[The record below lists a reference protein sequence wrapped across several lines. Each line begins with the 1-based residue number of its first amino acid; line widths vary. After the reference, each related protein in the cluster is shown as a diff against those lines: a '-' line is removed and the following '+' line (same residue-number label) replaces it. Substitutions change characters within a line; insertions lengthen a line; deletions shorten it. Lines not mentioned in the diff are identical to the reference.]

1 MMTRE
6 RLARILTGALLW
18 AIAAALAAPGM
29 VRADGLH
36 EGTGV
41 HIASTS
47 SPITLRI
54 AAGYEN
60 IYRGT
65 AWTPVR
71 ATVSNSGGADVSGML
86 ELPQAGQ
93 SASVGA
99 QPDFH
104 GLYQEPMVVP
114 AGSTKHMTVYVPG
127 AEIQGQVNASFH
139 QGNRTLATASALPIG
154 VDTSAFLIG
163 VLASTP
169 ADMSWVAPAIQH
181 DVTTHVMRLS
191 PATIDPVPQALAT
204 FDLIV
209 VTNVDT
215 SQLDRAQLGS
225 LRTYVRN
232 GGSIIVVG
240 GPTWQE
246 TLRPLQAA
254 LLPGQ
259 VSGLRVLPNLRG
271 LIPLTPAAH
280 PMNSG
285 PAAVS
290 VLSQPSGTVVAS
302 QAGVPLV
309 VRAREGQGTVEY
321 VAFDPSLNSIQ
332 NWSSAPHLLNH
343 LVAMAAPTAIT
354 RTWAPGG
361 FRARFQTIFRSDALT
376 GELSNLP
383 AATVPFLALFA
394 ALTLGYL
401 LILGPANFLL
411 LRRIH
416 REHLAWITIPVLAG
430 SYLGAIFGIVPQVR
444 AGSVVVNAVGLVMLD
459 GSSNT
464 SPATMYLGLA
474 TPQGGDYQLT
484 YHDNALPAPLPQ
496 LNHANGLSF
505 RSASTLH
512 ATPLGMRL
520 QENPQPAVTFV
531 SMKRWTMRDMTIETS
546 VHIPGAVQSGLT
558 VDAQGNIAGRI
569 RNGTN
574 LDLLDPVIV
583 AGQTV
588 AHLANIPAGGSVYA
602 SVHPGTNNLYQGGT
616 TWDQLYGGPNFGNSD
631 NFGGFGDFGSQVT
644 YAQETQ
650 LLDRIRNVVGML
662 SQARPDALSTLGEVL
677 LVGWSERP
685 LGTLKV
691 DGSTP
696 QRRDLN
702 VIVTPLS
709 VRFPAHGSFRLLNG
723 TVGSHLVDV
732 LPRAP
737 QSSCCGFGPGSDQQQ
752 GASVAPGGFLTFE
765 FDLPTSGRTRFQRLT
780 VNVSGGDEGANTG
793 RVYDWSTLRWVPVDL
808 SAGAAQLPNPNR
820 FVSPRG
826 QIMVRLQATSG
837 GGDLRISDPYHDI
850 QISGTG
856 ART

>member
-114 AGSTKHMTVYVPG
+114 AGGTKHMTVYVPG

-169 ADMSWVAPAIQH
+169 ADMSWVAPAIQR

-215 SQLDRAQLGS
+215 SQLDRAQLGA

-290 VLSQPSGTVVAS
+290 SPSGKT
-302 QAGVPLV
+302 
-309 VRAREGQGTVEY
+309 
-321 VAFDPSLNSIQ
+321 
-332 NWSSAPHLLNH
+332 
-343 LVAMAAPTAIT
+343 
-354 RTWAPGG
+354 
-361 FRARFQTIFRSDALT
+361 
-376 GELSNLP
+376 
-383 AATVPFLALFA
+383 
-394 ALTLGYL
+394 
-401 LILGPANFLL
+401 
-411 LRRIH
+411 
-416 REHLAWITIPVLAG
+416 
-430 SYLGAIFGIVPQVR
+430 
-444 AGSVVVNAVGLVMLD
+444 
-459 GSSNT
+459 
-464 SPATMYLGLA
+464 
-474 TPQGGDYQLT
+474 
-484 YHDNALPAPLPQ
+484 
-496 LNHANGLSF
+496 
-505 RSASTLH
+505 
-512 ATPLGMRL
+512 
-520 QENPQPAVTFV
+520 
-531 SMKRWTMRDMTIETS
+531 
-546 VHIPGAVQSGLT
+546 
-558 VDAQGNIAGRI
+558 
-569 RNGTN
+569 
-574 LDLLDPVIV
+574 
-583 AGQTV
+583 
-588 AHLANIPAGGSVYA
+588 
-602 SVHPGTNNLYQGGT
+602 
-616 TWDQLYGGPNFGNSD
+616 
-631 NFGGFGDFGSQVT
+631 
-644 YAQETQ
+644 
-650 LLDRIRNVVGML
+650 
-662 SQARPDALSTLGEVL
+662 
-677 LVGWSERP
+677 
-685 LGTLKV
+685 
-691 DGSTP
+691 
-696 QRRDLN
+696 
-702 VIVTPLS
+702 
-709 VRFPAHGSFRLLNG
+709 
-723 TVGSHLVDV
+723 
-732 LPRAP
+732 
-737 QSSCCGFGPGSDQQQ
+737 
-752 GASVAPGGFLTFE
+752 
-765 FDLPTSGRTRFQRLT
+765 
-780 VNVSGGDEGANTG
+780 
-793 RVYDWSTLRWVPVDL
+793 
-808 SAGAAQLPNPNR
+808 
-820 FVSPRG
+820 
-826 QIMVRLQATSG
+826 
-837 GGDLRISDPYHDI
+837 
-850 QISGTG
+850 
-856 ART
+856 